1 MNESRDCVVALGFFD
16 GVHRGHQAVIRRA
29 AQLAASRKL
38 PLRVVTFDRRPK
50 NEANGETAALITDDR
65 AKSLLLRQ
73 LVPTAELVT
82 LRFDDDL
89 RTMTWETFA
98 QQILR
103 DELCAL
109 AAVCGEDFRFG
120 HLGAGTPALLDTVLE
135 TVTVPPVCVDG
146 GVVSSTRIRALLA
159 EGKMDDAVR
168 LLGHPYLLVS
178 QSEHGDGRGASLGF
192 ATMNL
197 KPGDGLRLLRPG
209 VYASGVELDGRS
221 YRSVT
226 DLGTRP
232 TFYSDGAY
240 ICETHIFDFSGET
253 YGREAVLSIYGY
265 LRPEMKFDSPA
276 ALTRQIAADA
286 AAAKAY
292 PIPAGFP
299 DFDC

>member
-1 MNESRDCVVALGFFD
+1 MNVSQECVVALGFFD

-29 AQLAASRKL
+29 AELAAERGLK
-38 PLRVVTFDRRPK
+38 LRVVTFDRRPK
-50 NEANGETAALITDDR
+50 NEANGETAALITDNR
-65 AKSLLLRQ
+65 AKSLLLQRF
-73 LVPTAELVT
+73 VPAAELVT
-82 LRFDDDL
+82 LAFDDDL
-89 RTMTWETFA
+89 RRMKWEVFA
-98 QQILR
+98 RQILR
-103 DELCAL
+103 DAL
-109 AAVCGEDFRFG
+109 HASAAVCGEDFRFG
-120 HLGAGTPALLDTVLE
+120 YLGAGTPELLGSVLE
-135 TVTVPPVCVDG
+135 TVTVPPVCADG

-159 EGKMDDAVR
+159 AGRMDDAVR

-178 QSEHGDGRGASLGF
+178 QSERGDGRGASLGF

-209 VYASGVELDGRS
+209 VYASGVELDGRL

-253 YGREAVLSIYGY
+253 YGREAVLSLYGY

-276 ALTRQIAADA
+276 ALAEQISADA

-292 PIPAGFP
+292 PIPAEFP
-299 DFDC
+299 DYE